1 MLCGWRIKRT
11 RRKKSYLPTFY
22 LLWLK
27 RKFSASLQKQQNGDD
42 KSKDKFSTT
51 KSQTTLFINLKSF
64 CPSEDNQESSSL
76 SGVMWFGLPSS
87 GWMGA
92 LQVRGGEANRAP
104 THSALLRLTAHLTS
118 SQPVHYPQSRNVS
131 PPITKEDFP
140 PPNMKWNDV
149 FMHSVFFS
157 CNCREKRS
165 HCLVGKYC
173 NLDFM
178 TCVSTLLSSGLLCA
192 WKKNYLYQRIIWCL
206 LISLLVI
213 SLFRQERPK
222 AHAKKNMISN
232 KWLHYN

>member
-1 MLCGWRIKRT
+1 MWLEDKEDEE
-11 RRKKSYLPTFY
+11 KEELPTY
-22 LLWLK
+22 LLSTLTEAQVPQHPCK
-27 RKFSASLQKQQNGDD
+27 NSKMEILD
-42 KSKDKFSTT
+42 KDKFSTT

-140 PPNMKWNDV
+140 PPNMK
-149 FMHSVFFS
+149 
-157 CNCREKRS
+157 
-165 HCLVGKYC
+165 
-173 NLDFM
+173 
-178 TCVSTLLSSGLLCA
+178 
-192 WKKNYLYQRIIWCL
+192 
-206 LISLLVI
+206 
-213 SLFRQERPK
+213 
-222 AHAKKNMISN
+222 
-232 KWLHYN
+232 